1 MEQTTIQSKT
11 FRFSFSKEFNNELLN
26 FSKLHQDDD
35 RKTFKTSWEKW
46 IDDEQIRSLINLE
59 IKEKKR
65 QGFAGDIF
73 DKIYKSSRYYF
84 RKKPDEAVE
93 PKKRKDY
100 SRVSKEFLKCIDL
113 HIQSEIDTNITKND
127 IVSVISISPEQA
139 YNNFCSKHKSQL
151 TTEIVRMKSQQSP
164 EDFVQKFKKTF
175 KNRFYLYREKKM
187 LPVTL

>member
-11 FRFSFSKEFNNELLN
+11 FRFSFSKEFNNSLLN

-46 IDDEQIRSLINLE
+46 IEDEQIRSLINLE
-59 IKEKKR
+59 IKEKR
-65 QGFAGDIF
+65 QQGFEGDIF
-73 DKIYKSSRYYF
+73 EKMYKSSRYYF

-100 SRVSKEFLKCIDL
+100 SRVSKDFLKCIDL
-113 HIQSEIDTNITKND
+113 HIQSEIVENNTTKNN
-127 IVSVISISPEQA
+127 VVFISPEQS
-139 YNNFCSKHKSQL
+139 YNNFCSKHKSEL
-151 TTEIVRMKSQQSP
+151 TTEIIRMKSEQSP

-175 KNRFYLYREKKM
+175 KNRFYIKEKKM

>member
-1 MEQTTIQSKT
+1 MEQTLVKNKT
-11 FRFSFSKEFNNELLN
+11 FRFSFSKEFNNSLLN

-46 IDDEQIRSLINLE
+46 IDDEQVRSLINLE
-59 IKEKKR
+59 IKEKR
-65 QGFAGDIF
+65 QQGFDGDIF
-73 DKIYKSSRYYF
+73 DKMYKSSRYYF

-113 HIQSEIDTNITKND
+113 HIQSELEND
-127 IVSVISISPEQA
+127 IVSISPEQA
-139 YNNFCSKHKSQL
+139 YNNFCSNHKSQL
-151 TTEIVRMKSQQSP
+151 TTEIIRMKLEQCP

-175 KNRFYLYREKKM
+175 KNRFYIKEKKM